1 MKTNIFVKEHAYSKK
16 RRVFNENELNYRTI
30 HLFNECEYSVC
41 TVWNSNQQ
49 PIESELNVVEN
60 KFQYEGFV
68 HFKKTFYVE
77 AYRTI
82 GCYNSMTFE
91 KEPIIVDRY

>member
-1 MKTNIFVKEHAYSKK
+1 MKTNVFLKEHGYSKK
-16 RRVFNENELNYRTI
+16 RRVFTESELNYRTT

-41 TVWNSNQQ
+41 TVWSSNQQ
-49 PIESELNVVEN
+49 PSEYELNVYEN
-60 KFQYEGFV
+60 TFQYEGFV

-82 GCYNSMTFE
+82 GNFNSQTPSEMTKF
-91 KEPIIVDRY
+91 VDK